1 MNIFII
7 WVNIKLQKIVDPMK
21 LQIKTILT
29 LSFSLTVTFA
39 FATGAATSD
48 TSNKATPLQVVGEWK
63 IYKSDE
69 TNYNSCTA
77 RNSNFMGVTL
87 NEQKLVVSL
96 QETKDLKSYQIS
108 VNNQS
113 VVPESRA
120 NLVDT
125 TCNCLRV
132 RNIKSL
138 NVDDAVIR
146 IQGQNNQDKPVDKS
160 MTLKN
165 IPAVL
170 LAFKSPACAR

>member
-1 MNIFII
+1 
-7 WVNIKLQKIVDPMK
+7 MK
-21 LQIKTILT
+21 LEIKNILVI
-29 LSFSLTVTFA
+29 SFGLIVTCA
-39 FATGAATSD
+39 SIGAVTSD
-48 TSNKATPLQVVGEWK
+48 ASNKAMPLQVVGEWK

-77 RNSNFMGVTL
+77 RNSSFVGVTL
-87 NEQKLVVSL
+87 SEQKLVVSL
-96 QETKDLKSYQIS
+96 QETKDLKTYQIS

-125 TCNCLRV
+125 SCNCVRV
-132 RNIKSL
+132 RNISSL
-138 NVDDAVIR
+138 NADDAVVR
-146 IQGQNNQDKPVDKS
+146 IQGQNNNGKPVDKS

-170 LAFKSPACAR
+170 LAFKSPTCVR